1 MAFVINGNE
10 IHTDAEG
17 YLNDLNDWSEALA
30 NAIAQKE
37 NMVLTENHWE
47 VINFL
52 RKGYTE
58 TGTVP
63 NIRQL
68 QKAFTKEYGKE
79 KGDSNYLYRLFPYG
93 PAKQACRIAGL
104 PKPTGCV

>member
-1 MAFVINGNE
+1 MAFMVDGRTID
-10 IHTDAEG
+10 TDNEG
-17 YLNDLNDWSEALA
+17 YLRELSDWSEGLA
-30 NAIAQKE
+30 AAIAEKE
-37 NMVLTENHWE
+37 SLQLSEAHWE

-52 RKGYTE
+52 RRGYQE

-63 NIRQL
+63 NIRQM
-68 QKAFTKEYGKE
+68 QKTLTKEYGPE
-79 KGDSNYLYRLFPYG
+79 KGDKKYLYALFPYG